1 MSVRYSVDPL
11 VIVRLFD
18 LVYDFF
24 SFVALERQDV
34 NLADAQSSASSPKV
48 LVFQVLFLLVNSH
61 MKYHF
66 SVLASTFAKLFE
78 KCFWVN

>member
-18 LVYDFF
+18 LVYNSF

-48 LVFQVLFLLVNSH
+48 LVFQVLFLLINSFI
-61 MKYHF
+61 KFHF
-66 SVLASTFAKLFE
+66 SVLASPFAKLFE